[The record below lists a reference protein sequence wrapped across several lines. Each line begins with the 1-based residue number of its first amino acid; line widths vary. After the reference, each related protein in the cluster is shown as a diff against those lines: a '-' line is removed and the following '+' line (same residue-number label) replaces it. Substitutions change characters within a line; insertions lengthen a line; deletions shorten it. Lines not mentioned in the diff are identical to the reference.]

1 MIARFGEQI
10 EMGEVQMAS
19 VTDVSSTTV
28 HQAVGD
34 ALLSSGIDA
43 AFGLMGEDTA
53 NFITDF
59 DRIGLQYYA
68 AFHENVAV
76 TMASAYAWASDGIG
90 VVVISR
96 GPGMTNAMSALA
108 ASVAERRRLL
118 VITGEAALGARRGVD
133 SKARVPQAAVA
144 AAAGLE
150 YYTASSPAE
159 VLDALATATASAS
172 DGRPAVLAIPID
184 LLDQPMPSDGRVAV
198 STTPNSRGITPERD
212 RAPAPETSDID
223 AVVQLLTESQR
234 PLVLAGRGA
243 VRAGAHAQL
252 VALAQRTGAWL
263 GTSLMAKDL
272 FAGNPYDFG
281 LVGGCTSARG
291 RSLLADIDCVLVFGA
306 SLNVFTTA
314 AGTLFPEV
322 PVVQVDIDPNS
333 AQRSFLPVRSVT
345 ADAGLTAEALLAA
358 LGPDTGEEHPLHDPA
373 SLGQLDGLED
383 FVGTDDSTATAI
395 DPRVLTA
402 QLDEM
407 LPKNRTVLSDGGH
420 MNGFPMMHMHV
431 PGPDHYL
438 LAVMGISAIGMG
450 LGSALGVAIGR
461 PEEDAVLVIGDG
473 TLAMTMGD
481 LATVAR
487 YALPLVIVVL
497 NDQSYGA
504 ERHFLDLHGKP
515 NDRSLHPDIDFA
527 AVAAA
532 LGIESATVRTVDDL
546 RAQAAS
552 LADIRV
558 KPLLLD
564 CKITPT
570 RSEWIEEIA

>member
-1 MIARFGEQI
+1 
-10 EMGEVQMAS
+10 MAS
-19 VTDVSSTTV
+19 VTEALPTTV
-28 HQAVGD
+28 NQAVGD
-34 ALLSSGIDA
+34 ALFGSGIHA

-76 TMASAYAWASDGIG
+76 TMASAYAWATGGVG

-108 ASVAERRRLL
+108 ASVAEHRRLL

-159 VLDALATATASAS
+159 VLDALRTAIASAS

-184 LLDQPMPSDGRVAV
+184 LLDQPMPSDAGVAP
-198 STTPNSRGITPERD
+198 S
-212 RAPAPETSDID
+212 PAPPSPASSPDRGPAPKTSDID
-223 AVVQLLTESQR
+223 AVLELLARSRR

-243 VRAGAHAQL
+243 VRAGAREQL

-281 LVGGCTSARG
+281 LVGGCTSQRG

-314 AGTLFPEV
+314 AGNLFPEV
-322 PVVQVDIDPNS
+322 PVVQVDIDPSS
-333 AQRSFLPVRSVT
+333 AQRSFLPVARSVP
-345 ADAGLTAEALLAA
+345 ADAKLAAEALLET
-358 LGPDTGEEHPLHDPA
+358 LGPDRGEEHPLHDPA
-373 SLGQLDGLED
+373 VLGQLDGLQD

-395 DPRVLTA
+395 DPRVLTGH
-402 QLDEM
+402 LEEM
-407 LPKNRTVLSDGGH
+407 LPKNRNVLSDGGH

-461 PEEDAVLVIGDG
+461 PGEQTVLVIGDG

-487 YALPLVIVVL
+487 YPLPLVIVVL

-527 AVAAA
+527 GVAGA
-532 LGIESATVRTVDDL
+532 LGIESVTVRTVDDL
-546 RAQAAS
+546 RSQAAR
-552 LADIRV
+552 LADVRTEA
-558 KPLLLD
+558 LLLD